1 MICIEYCA
9 GIAGVLILLDDC
21 IDVNRLTDV
30 HMSRISGVKNMSFK
44 DTVIDFAGNLAG
56 FLIQLVQFILQKA
69 IAFAHIVWEWF
80 ISLPIIEK
88 LMLAAG
94 IPAICAVILPAA
106 KFDIFDS
113 VYEVNNPLSHYMA
126 MIGIIMFVSI
136 VVRNFRYMVLIRC
149 GVNAYYLA
157 WALYYYMGKGL
168 ITKAD
173 QYTITPYYL
182 LNFIVPV
189 IYIVLSLLSWQRDR

>member
-1 MICIEYCA
+1 MAYFY
-9 GIAGVLILLDDC
+9 GIASVLILLDD
-21 IDVNRLTDV
+21 IIGVNRLTDV
-30 HMSRISGVKNMSFK
+30 DMSRISGVKSMSFK
-44 DTVIDFAGNLAG
+44 DNVIDFAGNLAS
-56 FLIQLVQFILQKA
+56 FLIQLIQFIIQKA
-69 IAFAHIVWEWF
+69 IEFAHIVWEWF

-88 LMLAAG
+88 LMIAAG

-126 MIGIIMFVSI
+126 MIGIIMFISI
-136 VVRNFRYMVLIRC
+136 IVRNFRFMVLVRC

-157 WALYYYMGKGL
+157 WAIYYYLGKGL

-173 QYTITPYYL
+173 QYTITPYYF

-189 IYIVLSLLSWQRDR
+189 IYIALSLMSWQRDR